1 MDGKTVKMGVSLL
14 EYCYFDFRDSIL
26 LTVNMNGLDNG
37 DHDSVL
43 KMEVLKMDDFGPSS
57 ATRAINTRREVEHAT
72 QLGRDLLDVNVA
84 TPSSWSSEATKKK
97 MSGSTDVGCNPPKKT
112 RNVAKMFDSRLNK
125 EKVLEKAMKI
135 HRIVMVSDLKQEFDV
150 LNTNTSRVT
159 YKVFICNVPLCSCP
173 DFDLKRGL

>member
-84 TPSSWSSEATKKK
+84 TPSSWSSEPTKKK
-97 MSGSTDVGCNPPKKT
+97 CQVVQM
-112 RNVAKMFDSRLNK
+112 
-125 EKVLEKAMKI
+125 
-135 HRIVMVSDLKQEFDV
+135 
-150 LNTNTSRVT
+150 
-159 YKVFICNVPLCSCP
+159 
-173 DFDLKRGL
+173 